1 MKNDLLDTFKSG
13 KTHGV
18 IFKKPAGIIES
29 FDNHSIYKFV
39 LKGLAYPTAI
49 RGERKDMELFLNVAE
64 SLEELLEDQVK
75 RIDIQWS
82 DKYND
87 WTAYIYFEK
96 RSVIQVTQEGRFY
109 FDKRR

>member
-1 MKNDLLDTFKSG
+1 
-13 KTHGV
+13 
-18 IFKKPAGIIES
+18 
-29 FDNHSIYKFV
+29 
-39 LKGLAYPTAI
+39 
-49 RGERKDMELFLNVAE
+49 MELFLNVAE

-87 WTAYIYFEK
+87 WTAFIYFDK